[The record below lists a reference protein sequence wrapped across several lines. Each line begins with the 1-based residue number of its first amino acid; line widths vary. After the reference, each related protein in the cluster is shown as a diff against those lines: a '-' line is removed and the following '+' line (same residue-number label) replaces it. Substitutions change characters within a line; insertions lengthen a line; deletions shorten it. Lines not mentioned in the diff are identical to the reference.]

1 MCADHL
7 NLACDFVWV
16 CSTLQLVRYFVY
28 ATDPVDA
35 HHSICLNT
43 AQRDMR
49 EWMRGKFVKALNVDM
64 SCVRSLLEV
73 L

>member
-1 MCADHL
+1 MDMLHL
-7 NLACDFVWV
+7 VLSSWC
-16 CSTLQLVRYFVY
+16 LVLIVY
-28 ATDPVDA
+28 ATDPVG
-35 HHSICLNT
+35 HSICLNSE
-43 AQRDMR
+43 QRDTR

>member
-1 MCADHL
+1 MQTIF
-7 NLACDFVWV
+7 NLADDFVWL
-16 CSTLQLVRYFVY
+16 CSTWYCCLVLVVY
-28 ATDPVDA
+28 ATDPA
-35 HHSICLNT
+35 GNFICLYS
-43 AQRDMR
+43 AQKDMR